1 MDHDHAAARHP
12 IFRPEGTHVKLI
24 RIGATVALSTTLAL
38 AFAGCAANE
47 GGSGGGASPGS
58 GASEG
63 AELSGTLTGVGS
75 SAMASA
81 QETWVAQFQT
91 ANPDVTVNYSPDG
104 SGAGRDAFTGGGADF
119 AGSDRALKVEEVV
132 PDALSKSRCADGSK
146 AINLPV
152 YISPIAVIYNLEGVD
167 SLKLDAPTVAGIFKG
182 QITKW
187 NDAKI
192 AAQNDGVS
200 LPSTNITA
208 VHRADD
214 SGTTENFTDYL
225 HTLAPEV
232 WDAEPDGEWPYEGGE
247 AAPQTSGVVDAVTN
261 GTGTIGYADASRA
274 GDLGVAEI
282 KVGDTYLKYSP
293 EAASAV
299 VDASPLVEDA
309 DRSENDLAIELDRK
323 AEGDV
328 YPIVLVAYAIACEKY
343 EDPQVAARVKAYLS
357 YIGSADGQKAAADKI
372 GNAPLSANLSAQVE
386 TAANSIA

>member
-1 MDHDHAAARHP
+1 MK
-12 IFRPEGTHVKLI
+12 FS
-24 RIGATVALSTTLAL
+24 RIGAAVALSTTLAL
-38 AFAGCAANE
+38 AFSGCAANE
-47 GGSGGGASPGS
+47 GGAGAGASPGS
-58 GASEG
+58 GET
-63 AELSGTLTGVGS
+63 AEQLSGTLTGVGS

-104 SGAGRDAFTGGGADF
+104 SGAGRDAFAGGGADF
-119 AGSDRALKVEEVV
+119 AGSDRALDVDELG
-132 PDALSKSRCADGSK
+132 PDALTKSRCAEGAK

-167 SLKLDAPTVAGIFKG
+167 SLKLDAATVAGIFRG

-187 NDAKI
+187 NDPKI
-192 AAQNDGVS
+192 AAQNEGVE
-200 LPSTNITA
+200 LPSTAITA

-225 HTLAPEV
+225 HAVAPQV
-232 WDAEPDGEWPYEGGE
+232 WDKEADGEWPYPGGE
-247 AAPQTSGVVDAVTN
+247 AAPQTSGMVDAVTN

-282 KVGDTYLKYSP
+282 KVGDSYVKYSP

-299 VDASPLVEDA
+299 VDASPRAEDVE
-309 DRSENDLAIELDRK
+309 RSQNDLAFELDRK
-323 AEGDV
+323 ASGDV

-343 EDPQVAARVKAYLS
+343 KDPQTAARVKAYLT
-357 YIGSADGQKAAADKI
+357 YIGSAEGQQAAASEV
-372 GNAPLSANLSAQVE
+372 GNAPLSAELSGRVE
-386 TAANSIA
+386 TSANSIS

>member
-1 MDHDHAAARHP
+1 M
-12 IFRPEGTHVKLI
+12 KLN

-38 AFAGCAANE
+38 ALAGCAANE

-91 ANPDVTVNYSPDG
+91 TNPDVTVNYSPDG

-119 AGSDRALKVEEVV
+119 AGSDRALKVEELV

-232 WDAEPDGEWPYEGGE
+232 WDKEPDGEWPYAGGE

-282 KVGDTYLKYSP
+282 KVGDTYLEYSP

-299 VDASPLVEDA
+299 VDASPLAEDA
-309 DRSENDLAIELDRK
+309 DRSPNDLAIELDRK

-357 YIGSADGQKAAADKI
+357 YIGSANGQKAVADKI
-372 GNAPLSANLSAQVE
+372 GNAPLSADLSGRVE
-386 TAANSIA
+386 AAADSIA

>member
-1 MDHDHAAARHP
+1 
-12 IFRPEGTHVKLI
+12 
-24 RIGATVALSTTLAL
+24 
-38 AFAGCAANE
+38 
-47 GGSGGGASPGS
+47 
-58 GASEG
+58 
-63 AELSGTLTGVGS
+63 
-75 SAMASA
+75 MASA
-81 QETWVAQFQT
+81 QETWVAEFQT

-119 AGSDRALKVEEVV
+119 AGSDRALKVEELV
-132 PDALSKSRCADGSK
+132 PDALAKSRCADGAK

-152 YISPIAVIYNLEGVD
+152 YISPIAVIYNLEGVE
-167 SLKLDAPTVAGIFKG
+167 SLKLDAATVAGIFKG
-182 QITKW
+182 EITTW
-187 NDAKI
+187 NDPKI
-192 AAQNDGVS
+192 AGQNDGVK

-225 HTLAPEV
+225 HALAPEV
-232 WDAEPDGEWPYEGGE
+232 WDKEADGEWPYPGGE

-299 VDASPLVEDA
+299 VDASPLAEDA
-309 DRSENDLAIELDRK
+309 DRSENDLAFELDRK
-323 AEGDV
+323 AEGEV

-343 EDPQVAARVKAYLS
+343 EDPQVAARVKAYLA
-357 YIGSADGQKAAADKI
+357 YIGSADGQKAAADKV
-372 GNAPLSANLSAQVE
+372 GNAPLSAELSGKVE
-386 TAANSIA
+386 TAANAIS

>member
-1 MDHDHAAARHP
+1 M
-12 IFRPEGTHVKLI
+12 KLN

-38 AFAGCAANE
+38 ALAGCAANE

-91 ANPDVTVNYSPDG
+91 TNPDVTVNYSPDG

-119 AGSDRALKVEEVV
+119 AGSDRALKVEELV

-232 WDAEPDGEWPYEGGE
+232 WDTEPDGEWPYEGGE

-261 GTGTIGYADASRA
+261 GTGTIGYADASKA

-282 KVGDTYLKYSP
+282 KVGDTYLEYSRRP
-293 EAASAV
+293 PA
-299 VDASPLVEDA
+299 PWWMPPRLP
-309 DRSENDLAIELDRK
+309 RT
-323 AEGDV
+323 
-328 YPIVLVAYAIACEKY
+328 PT
-343 EDPQVAARVKAYLS
+343 AARTTWPSSSTARPKVTCTRSSCWPTRSPARSTRTRRSRPGSRPTCPTSARRTARRRRPTRSATRRCRPISPGGRGRSRLDLLTWS
-357 YIGSADGQKAAADKI
+357 RRPRSSALARAGSAMI
-372 GNAPLSANLSAQVE
+372 
-386 TAANSIA
+386 

>member
-1 MDHDHAAARHP
+1 M
-12 IFRPEGTHVKLI
+12 KLN
-24 RIGATVALSTTLAL
+24 RIGAALALSTTLAL
-38 AFAGCAANE
+38 AFSGCAANE
-47 GGSGGGASPGS
+47 SGTGSEASP

-63 AELSGTLTGVGS
+63 GQELSGTLTGVGS

-81 QETWVAQFQT
+81 QEQWVAEFQT

-119 AGSDRALKVEEVV
+119 AGSDRALDVDELV
-132 PDALSKSRCADGSK
+132 PDALKTSRCAEGSK

-167 SLKLDAPTVAGIFKG
+167 SLKLDAATTAGIFKG
-182 QITKW
+182 EITKW
-187 NDAKI
+187 NDPKI
-192 AAQNDGVS
+192 AALNEGAQ

-225 HTLAPEV
+225 HAVAPEV
-232 WDAEPDGEWPYEGGE
+232 WDKEADGEWPYPGGE

-282 KVGDTYLKYSP
+282 KVGDTFVKYSP

-299 VDASPLVEDA
+299 VDASPRAEEPE
-309 DRSENDLAIELDRK
+309 RSQNDLAYELDRK

-328 YPIVLVAYAIACEKY
+328 YPVVLVAYAIACEKY
-343 EDPQVAARVKAYLS
+343 KDAQVAERVKAYLS
-357 YIGSADGQKAAADKI
+357 YVGSAEGQQAAAGKV
-372 GNAPLSANLSAQVE
+372 GNAPLSAELSGKVE
-386 TAANSIA
+386 TAANSIS

>member
-1 MDHDHAAARHP
+1 MRAAQ
-12 IFRPEGTHVKLI
+12 
-24 RIGATVALSTTLAL
+24 
-38 AFAGCAANE
+38 
-47 GGSGGGASPGS
+47 
-58 GASEG
+58 
-63 AELSGTLTGVGS
+63 ELSGTLTGVGS

-81 QETWVAQFQT
+81 QETWVAAFQT

-119 AGSDRALKVEEVV
+119 AGSDRALKVEELM
-132 PDALSKSRCADGSK
+132 PDALAKSRCADGSK

-167 SLKLDAPTVAGIFKG
+167 SLKLDAATVAGIFKG
-182 QITKW
+182 EITKW
-187 NDAKI
+187 NDPKI

-225 HTLAPEV
+225 HALAPQV
-232 WDAEPDGEWPYEGGE
+232 WDKEADGEWPYPGGE

-274 GDLGVAEI
+274 GELGVAEI

-299 VDASPLVEDA
+299 VDASPLAEDRRA
-309 DRSENDLAIELDRK
+309 QPERPGLRARPQGRGRRVPDRPGGLRHRLREVRGPAGCGPGQGATCPTSARRTARRRRPRRSATLRCRPSSPGRSRPRPTRSPDMVSSGSLVRSGASGPDDDLI
-323 AEGDV
+323 
-328 YPIVLVAYAIACEKY
+328 
-343 EDPQVAARVKAYLS
+343 
-357 YIGSADGQKAAADKI
+357 SATSPSPRERA
-372 GNAPLSANLSAQVE
+372 
-386 TAANSIA
+386 